1 MELEKEKIEA
11 SRNELQQL
19 QSQNRGVQQKIEQV
33 QTQLDQY
40 RKEEQQ
46 LSVQINTLTAGS
58 SNGQN
63 TPSIPDLPSDL
74 NIPSFGEP
82 DAVSARATV
91 SSESLWTFRTYLC
104 DVCMYKMMVIVY
116 IFEHIIFNPQHFPGW

>member
-1 MELEKEKIEA
+1 MQREEQQLKEKIEA

-19 QSQNRGVQQKIEQV
+19 QSQNRGVHQKFEHV

-46 LSVQINTLTAGS
+46 LSAQISALTVGS

-91 SSESLWTFRTYLC
+91 SSKQLWTFRTYLY
-104 DVCMYKMMVIVY
+104 DVLYVHVHVQNDGNCLY
-116 IFEHIIFNPQHFPGW
+116 F